1 MTGRA
6 ALRRT
11 TQAAELAVAERQLAA
26 YARDLSRLPV
36 DAVVKRVIQGRPHY
50 YQGRLASARH
60 GGCANPSAKRAQ
72 YRKLMAGLEAR
83 ILRLRSA
90 MRDEDRRPA

>member
-1 MTGRA
+1 M
-6 ALRRT
+6 LREGGKVRY
-11 TQAAELAVAERQLAA
+11 EYR
-26 YARDLSRLPV
+26 
-36 DAVVKRVIQGRPHY
+36 
-50 YQGRLASARH
+50 GRLASARH

-72 YRKLMAGLEAR
+72 YRKLMASLEAR